1 MCVDPLQNIYPKSY
15 YFMITHWNCA
25 REKAPEGASECYA
38 ILAMKLCLLLS
49 ARVNEPIELF
59 SRFHDL
65 V

>member
-1 MCVDPLQNIYPKSY
+1 
-15 YFMITHWNCA
+15 MIKHSICA

-38 ILAMKLCLLLS
+38 ILAMKLCLLLC
-49 ARVNEPIELF
+49 ARVHEPIELF